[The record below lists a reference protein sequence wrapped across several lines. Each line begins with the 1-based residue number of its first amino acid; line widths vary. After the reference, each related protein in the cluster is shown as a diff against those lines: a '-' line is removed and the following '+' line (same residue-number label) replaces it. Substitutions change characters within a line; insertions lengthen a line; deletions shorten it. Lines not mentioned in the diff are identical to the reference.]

1 MTNRCLLGAWAA
13 LALALGSA
21 QAHAQL
27 WPTGA
32 PGAWY
37 IGPEGGWTKLTNQTD
52 QVSPSHFTGPG
63 GGVFSFPGT
72 SPTAN
77 FNSGF
82 NVGARAG
89 YQWGPWRFEEEY
101 SYRHSGLNTLTGGP
115 FAIST
120 NPSNV
125 TGQRNSHAIMTNAIY
140 DFTIGWP
147 VSPHLGVGIGA
158 VDVIDSAS
166 ANSFT
171 LRNPIGSPIVP
182 NTPLSVAPQT
192 FGGTLLHGSTWQ
204 FGYQAIAGLR
214 YDFSPAVSF
223 DLDYRYLAT
232 TQPTFTI
239 PNTPLR
245 YRSSYHTNNFVA
257 SLIYRFAPP
266 PPPTP
271 VPVAAPAVPPPAP
284 PRPFLVFFDWDRA
297 DITPA
302 GMDIARQAAS
312 TYKAGGSIRIE
323 VNGYTDLS
331 GSPGYN
337 QRLSVRRAANV
348 ANALA
353 RLGVARSDMAV
364 SGRGENDPRVPTAP
378 GVREPQNRRVEIV
391 FP

>member
-13 LALALGSA
+13 LALALGGA

-82 NVGARAG
+82 NVGARGG

-147 VSPHLGVGIGA
+147 VDHSEAPRMPDTLFGVAKKTRQDGPR
-158 VDVIDSAS
+158 SA
-166 ANSFT
+166 A
-171 LRNPIGSPIVP
+171 
-182 NTPLSVAPQT
+182 
-192 FGGTLLHGSTWQ
+192 
-204 FGYQAIAGLR
+204 
-214 YDFSPAVSF
+214 
-223 DLDYRYLAT
+223 
-232 TQPTFTI
+232 
-239 PNTPLR
+239 
-245 YRSSYHTNNFVA
+245 
-257 SLIYRFAPP
+257 
-266 PPPTP
+266 
-271 VPVAAPAVPPPAP
+271 
-284 PRPFLVFFDWDRA
+284 
-297 DITPA
+297 
-302 GMDIARQAAS
+302 
-312 TYKAGGSIRIE
+312 
-323 VNGYTDLS
+323 
-331 GSPGYN
+331 
-337 QRLSVRRAANV
+337 VRR
-348 ANALA
+348 
-353 RLGVARSDMAV
+353 GVARMSHFVAFCVDFLTSDA
-364 SGRGENDPRVPTAP
+364 TAAK
-378 GVREPQNRRVEIV
+378 IV
-391 FP
+391 CHR